1 MWFKNIQSFDY
12 KYCSRENGT
21 LIERRNAASLMG
33 TIYYAPMSA
42 HNFSE
47 QCRKDDLESW
57 FYMIIEM
64 IIGKKTSRISH
75 LLRNCIMKN
84 WNLY

>member
-1 MWFKNIQSFDY
+1 
-12 KYCSRENGT
+12 
-21 LIERRNAASLMG
+21 MG

-84 WNLY
+84 